1 MDSHYIIHIMIT
13 YNIFIP
19 LILFFFAF
27 KQRIDFNFFILLL
40 DFRGFYLLYKKALF
54 NFATKF

>member
-1 MDSHYIIHIMIT
+1 MDSHYITQIMII
-13 YNIFIP
+13 YNIFTP
-19 LILFFFAF
+19 LTLFFFAF

-40 DFRGFYLLYKKALF
+40 NFHRFYLLYKKALF